1 MLCSLLRTFKAFFVG
16 NAMFS
21 SRALVHLDSNRSM
34 VAITYHLE
42 HDLLHIDNTVTII
55 QDYRYQVCF
64 EKHIHTVNDQY
75 VFLSP
80 ELKEKLKKLDVIV
93 NIPPTASVTPT
104 VAPTVH
110 VTVTPSAVKPK
121 VDPTVK
127 PKVDPTVKPKVDTTV
142 KPKVDTTVK
151 PKVDPTV
158 KPKVDPTVKPKV
170 DPTEL
175 VTITTGKNVELP
187 NKTPLPNMNHPISDM
202 LSPKK
207 NENSSAPHSFNPPS
221 TPLTPTSSRPTQS
234 VLNETSRRPIQRVFE
249 KPIISPT
256 IVVFK
261 RTRNTDVGHHQ
272 SSWHAVIDN
281 HDRILD
287 VESDSE
293 SDEE

>member
-42 HDLLHIDNTVTII
+42 HDALHIDNTVTII
-55 QDYRYQVCF
+55 HDYRYQVCF

-110 VTVTPSAVKPK
+110 VTVAPSAVKPK

-127 PKVDPTVKPKVDTTV
+127 PKVDPTI
-142 KPKVDTTVK
+142 K

-158 KPKVDPTVKPKV
+158 KPTVE
-170 DPTEL
+170 PTEL
-175 VTITTGKNVELP
+175 VTITTSKNVELP

-234 VLNETSRRPIQRVFE
+234 VLNETSRRPIQRVIE

-261 RTRNTDVGHHQ
+261 RTRDTDVGHHQ
-272 SSWHAVIDN
+272 SSRHAVIDN